1 MTHADIDAEVAGAGP
16 RRRKA
21 RATALRRTVAALVVI
36 GSSVVV
42 FASCSSGS
50 DDEEYATR
58 VTQGSVTAPVGATAP
73 SVSVEPPPSIMP
85 TTTAADQLPP
95 PPPQSQVA
103 AFSAAYQSQFPDL
116 AAGRRDSQ
124 IESVFKNSCLD
135 IRQGKDEATVTK
147 NLALRIE
154 HGDVTA
160 TPDQA
165 SAVYQLVRQFC
176 TP

>member
-42 FASCSSGS
+42 LAACSSES

-58 VTQGSVTAPVGATAP
+58 VTQGSVSAVGPVAP
-73 SVSVEPPPSIMP
+73 SVTAQTSPSAAP
-85 TTTAADQLPP
+85 TTASADGLPP
-95 PPPQSQVA
+95 PPAQSQVV
-103 AFSAAYQSQFPDL
+103 AFTARYQSQFPDL